1 MVYIYCIFVQVVLIK
16 IIVDI
21 NECNVNNGGC
31 EHSCTNTVGSYTCS
45 CNTGYQLN
53 LGHCSGNLLYC
64 SRKLLCIINM
74 QILMSAIVIKVGVD
88 ILVSILLVVITVSVI
103 LAIV

>member
-1 MVYIYCIFVQVVLIK
+1 MVYAVYFPGSIK
-16 IIVDI
+16 IIIIVDI

-45 CNTGYQLN
+45 CNTGYQLS
-53 LGHCSGNLLYC
+53 LGQHCSGNLLHC